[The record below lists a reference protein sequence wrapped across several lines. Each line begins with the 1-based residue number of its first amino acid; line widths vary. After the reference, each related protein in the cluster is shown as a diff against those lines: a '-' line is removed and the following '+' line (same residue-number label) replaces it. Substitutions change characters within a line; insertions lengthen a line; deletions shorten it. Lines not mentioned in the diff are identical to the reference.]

1 MKPRTNLFLL
11 VFGKLI
17 LRISSKVKLFQE
29 GGISIY
35 IHRFFFCL
43 MIFFIPCYILGV
55 FSNEITKALN
65 YLVIT
70 TSLRGSISHLTGEE
84 TGIDKLH
91 N

>member
-1 MKPRTNLFLL
+1 
-11 VFGKLI
+11 
-17 LRISSKVKLFQE
+17 
-29 GGISIY
+29 
-35 IHRFFFCL
+35 

-55 FSNEITKALN
+55 FSNETTKALN